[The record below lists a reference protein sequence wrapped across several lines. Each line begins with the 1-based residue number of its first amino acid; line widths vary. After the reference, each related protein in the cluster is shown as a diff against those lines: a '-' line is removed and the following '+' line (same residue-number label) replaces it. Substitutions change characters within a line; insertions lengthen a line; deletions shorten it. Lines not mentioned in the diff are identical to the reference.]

1 MGIKTNTDTVVS
13 KDFLNINKNIINK
26 GNNLNSVVVGGVA
39 GVVTGVVEEV
49 SLDDFFVGNSDKK
62 FSDGLKEI
70 FGKDEESGFIQLLG
84 ANNVNEYTI
93 TDLNQL
99 NQLQKLYGEC
109 YNTPLDLLNYE
120 VGDSFFVIYRDGLA
134 PIIKFDNIYLD
145 NKLDKSIEEVINSY
159 PTGKEGFVN
168 DFSSL
173 LNSRLSDASTNR
185 ERAVATALFF
195 ALDFPK
201 LEYNYGGCHDLN
213 SNNDFSADSI
223 IKILADGK
231 SFDCSS
237 LLTCCFKS
245 GGLSVSDFTTDK
257 KCAIN
262 SWDIEKLPSVSLDS
276 GQGKP
281 GDAVYFEGEHHVGI
295 IVGVN
300 ENKKELAIV
309 HSSDSGEGTSIL
321 IVDSETGK
329 VKTNYGTE
337 SDGLLTPGSQY
348 FTHIVSIDY
357 GDTEIAENL
366 YKL

>member
-1 MGIKTNTDTVVS
+1 MGIKTNTDTVIS
-13 KDFLNINKNIINK
+13 KDFLNINNNIINK
-26 GNNLNSVVVGGVA
+26 GNNLNSVVVENKVGD
-39 GVVTGVVEEV
+39 TSGVVEEV
-49 SLDDFFVGNSDKK
+49 SLDDFFVGDSDKK

-70 FGKDEESGFIQLLG
+70 FGQDEEVGFVQLL
-84 ANNVNEYTI
+84 ANNNVNEYTI

-120 VGDSFFVIYRDGLA
+120 VGDSFFVIYRGGLA
-134 PIIKFDNIYLD
+134 PFIKFDNIYLE
-145 NKLDKSIEEVINSY
+145 NNLNNNIKEVISNY

-168 DFSSL
+168 DYSSL

-201 LEYNYGGCHDLN
+201 LEYNYGGCHELS
-213 SNNDFSADSI
+213 SNNDFSADNI
-223 IKILADGK
+223 IKILADGD

-262 SWDIEKLPSVSLDS
+262 SWDIEKMPAVSLDS

-281 GDAVYFEGEHHVGI
+281 GDAVYFEGKHHVGI

-337 SDGLLTPGSQY
+337 SDGMLTPGSQY

-357 GDTEIAENL
+357 GDTDL
-366 YKL
+366 VGDVYKL